1 MLCKISRLLTEPP
14 PIRDEAKEVAAS
26 PCVNPV
32 VDRWWDFAGHRY
44 HVKGLHRYCE
54 SSRAI
59 PHENTLTR
67 SVEEV
72 KERNGPFAGKR
83 VARPV
88 ANYEACHTAVVAH
101 LQAALGN
108 KFDQVAV
115 ASFMF
120 YTDVET

>member
-1 MLCKISRLLTEPP
+1 M
-14 PIRDEAKEVAAS
+14 
-26 PCVNPV
+26 
-32 VDRWWDFAGHRY
+32 
-44 HVKGLHRYCE
+44 
-54 SSRAI
+54 
-59 PHENTLTR
+59 
-67 SVEEV
+67 

-115 ASFMF
+115 ALFIL
-120 YTDVET
+120 YTDVANVISGYSRFEEEEDLYPGQALHQVC